1 MSDEIRS
8 IKIMGGAK
16 EDYLKTGTR
25 RKKQKGGDVPPPA
38 PLSAGANAPS
48 PTISPSDLTP
58 ASTGGASIQKVVES
72 EKEHKEHR
80 EHKGEKPERM
90 VLLEKKKKSSMILT
104 RKDPRKKRFSGQIG
118 QTRKLRIH
126 MGGLRTRMTRAK
138 SIHRNSE
145 SEPINKVLNTLVSAG
160 LIKGGGKEPSE
171 EREKILRGIYRD
183 YLQLRSNSL

>member
-16 EDYLKTGTR
+16 EDYLKSGTR
-25 RKKQKGGDVPPPA
+25 RRKQKGGDVPPPA

-58 ASTGGASIQKVVES
+58 ASTGGASIQKAVES
-72 EKEHKEHR
+72 EKEHR
-80 EHKGEKPERM
+80 AEKPERM

-104 RKDPRKKRFSGQIG
+104 RKDPRKRRVSGQIG

-138 SIHRNSE
+138 SIHKNSE
-145 SEPINKVLNTLVSAG
+145 SEPINKVMSTLVSAG